1 MSQLLE
7 IKINRFLDLECY
19 YSKDRNFDQERFE
32 LKRDIKILKY
42 KIKNE

>member
-1 MSQLLE
+1 MNQSLKD
-7 IKINRFLDLECY
+7 KINRFLDLECY
-19 YSKDRNFDQERFE
+19 CSKDKNFDKERFE